1 MTNRT
6 AAMRSAC
13 SEAIYEV
20 GRANA
25 NVIALTADQDK
36 TFDRFK
42 QEIPERF
49 ITTGI
54 SEPNMVGM
62 AAGLAHGGKIPYV
75 TSIAGIL
82 VLRAAEQIKDDVC
95 YNQLPVRIVGHGAG
109 ISYGPLGPTHHCI
122 TDLAL
127 MRALPGMTVIAPA
140 DAIEAAKAIRAS
152 VSYPGPIYIRIGT
165 GDDPLVYDDESG
177 HEFQIGR
184 PVVLREGGDVT
195 IFATGTCV
203 LSALQAA
210 DLLAA
215 DGLST
220 TIVNIHTVKPLD
232 VEAVHRHAAGAA
244 AIVSV
249 EEHNQHGG
257 LGAALAEVLI
267 GRVSAPMK
275 ILGVPDR
282 FSAVA
287 GRETLYQQYELDGAG
302 VAKQAL
308 ALIQKGRTDAL
319 PNSGSNGPESQ

>member
-1 MTNRT
+1 MTSNT

-13 SEAIYEV
+13 SDAIYEV
-20 GRANA
+20 GRANQ
-25 NVIALTADQDK
+25 NVIAITADQDK

-109 ISYGPLGPTHHCI
+109 ISYGPLGPTHHSI

-127 MRALPGMTVIAPA
+127 LRALPGMTVIAPA
-140 DAIEAAKAIRAS
+140 DAIETAKAVKAS

-165 GDDPLVYDDESG
+165 GDDPVVYDSADY
-177 HEFQIGR
+177 EFQIGR
-184 PVVLREGGDVT
+184 PVVLRQGGDVV
-195 IFATGTCV
+195 IFAIGACI

-210 DLLAA
+210 DLLA
-215 DGLST
+215 DEGLT
-220 TIVNIHTVKPLD
+220 TTVVNVHTLKPLD
-232 VEAVHRHAAGAA
+232 AECILRHAAGAA

-249 EEHNQHGG
+249 EEHNHHGG
-257 LGAALAEVLI
+257 LGAALAEVLV
-267 GRVSAPMK
+267 GRISAPMK
-275 ILGVPDR
+275 ILGIPDK
-282 FSAVA
+282 FSLVA
-287 GRETLYQQYELDGAG
+287 SRETLYQQYQLDAPG
-302 VAKQAL
+302 VAKQAR
-308 ALIQKGRTDAL
+308 ALLQKG
-319 PNSGSNGPESQ
+319 